1 MALLLRSAGSLGP
14 SMPGRDNCRGTL
26 QQGKGLSLHWKV
38 VKQLVKLM
46 RVVTAAI
53 GVCGRSGKAVFVGGK
68 GFEVSDVVTK
78 HLVMVWCF

>member
-1 MALLLRSAGSLGP
+1 M
-14 SMPGRDNCRGTL
+14 
-26 QQGKGLSLHWKV
+26 
-38 VKQLVKLM
+38 KQLVKLM

-78 HLVMVWCF
+78 HMVMVWCF